1 MRETFLAV
9 REIMFSKEQI
19 IVCENSDIAR
29 DFSLLTVI
37 LRFPCCDASST
48 TKLPEQMGSYSVC
61 MLALVSSKAHST
73 DSGLR
78 VVTLLHSI
86 CRFSLGWKTR
96 GASQTH
102 SLRLFLCV
110 SRDKGRQWV
119 HKRVNCWQNRVSLP
133 HSCTITVWKGG
144 GGEQRRLN
152 NIL

>member
-1 MRETFLAV
+1 MGTTDTMRVTFLTV
-9 REIMFSKEQI
+9 RDIMFSKEQI
-19 IVCENSDIAR
+19 IVCENSNIAR

-37 LRFPCCDASST
+37 LRSPPAVMHLQ
-48 TKLPEQMGSYSVC
+48 LPEQMGSYSVC

-102 SLRLFLCV
+102 SQRLFLCV

-119 HKRVNCWQNRVSLP
+119 HKRV
-133 HSCTITVWKGG
+133 SC
-144 GGEQRRLN
+144 
-152 NIL
+152 